1 MVSISLIY
9 QAAYDPFFP
18 PNAAELDQRPH
29 SCPSYPTGLYVG
41 NRVFSSSMAKRQLI
55 QILILGKNPPNHS
68 LCLSPQE
75 AAAAVLLTGW
85 GYFLRARGHED
96 DWP

>member
-1 MVSISLIY
+1 MTHSLHPMLQSWIRDPT
-9 QAAYDPFFP
+9 AAFD
-18 PNAAELDQRPH
+18 
-29 SCPSYPTGLYVG
+29 PSYPTGLYFG

-85 GYFLRARGHED
+85 GYFLRARGHKD